1 MCGIIGMI
9 GNTSVVPSILEG
21 LRRLEYRGY
30 DSAGIAVLN
39 QGTLDRRRA
48 AGKIAKLENELRKK
62 PLEGNTGIGH
72 TRWATHGV
80 PNVVN
85 AHPHVSG
92 SVSVVHNGIIENH
105 KQLREELVSLGF
117 AMETETDTEVA
128 AHLVKYYYDQGL
140 TPEEIMRAIIDR
152 LSGAYA
158 LVIMI
163 ADHPGMLMAARK
175 SSPLAIG
182 FGNNAMFVGS
192 DALALAPMTRRISYL
207 EDGDWTIINRD
218 SLTIYNS
225 KNVQVERPVSLTEV
239 SGALIG
245 KGKYRHFMD
254 KEIHE
259 QPEVIGYTLSAFYDP
274 NSNYMKMPK
283 VAFNPGLLP
292 KLTIVAAGT
301 SYYAG
306 MIAKYWL
313 EGLAR
318 LPVEV
323 DIASEFRY
331 RNSVLPD
338 GGAALFISQSGES
351 LDTLMAL
358 RHAREKGQHIISLIN
373 VGESTI
379 ARESDVVLKT
389 LAGPEISVASTKA
402 YTTQLAVLLCL
413 SVDWA
418 QKRKFL
424 DRTKAFEIM
433 DELSR
438 LPTAL
443 AEVLADKER
452 WNACAHELAGARDV
466 IYLGRGLNF
475 PTALEGA
482 LKLKELS
489 YIHAEGYAAGEMKHG
504 PIALLDEGMPVVMV
518 APYDEWFDKTAS
530 NLKEA
535 LARGGR
541 VVLLSDKEGIEHLD
555 DKPAWVFE
563 MPKVNP
569 ILSPILYAL
578 PVQLLAYYIAIE
590 KGTDVDQPRNLA
602 KSVTVE

>member
-39 QGTLDRRRA
+39 QGTTDRRRA
-48 AGKIAKLENELRKK
+48 AGKIAKLENELTKK
-62 PLEGNTGIGH
+62 PLDGNTGIGH

-128 AHLVKYYYDQGL
+128 AHLVKYYHDQGL
-140 TPEEIMRAIIDR
+140 TPEKIMRAIIDR
-152 LSGAYA
+152 LNGAYA

-163 ADHPGMLMAARK
+163 ADYPGMLMAARK

-207 EDGDWTIINRD
+207 EDGDWTIINQD

-274 NSNYMKMPK
+274 NLNYMKIPE

-373 VGESTI
+373 VDESTI

-402 YTTQLAVLLCL
+402 YTTQLAALLCL

-418 QKRKFL
+418 QKRNFL
-424 DRTKAFEIM
+424 DKKKAFEIM

-541 VVLLSDKEGIEHLD
+541 VVLLSDKEGIERLD

-569 ILSPILYAL
+569 MVSPILYAL
-578 PVQLLAYYIAIE
+578 PVQLLAYYIALE

>member
-39 QGTLDRRRA
+39 QGTMDRRRA

-62 PLEGNTGIGH
+62 PLDGNTGIGH

-225 KNVQVERPVSLTEV
+225 KNVKVERPVSLTEV

-318 LPVEV
+318 LPVED

-331 RNSVLPD
+331 RNSVLLD

-358 RHAREKGQHIISLIN
+358 RHAREKRQHIISLIN

-541 VVLLSDKEGIEHLD
+541 VVLLSDKEGIERLD

>member
-39 QGTLDRRRA
+39 QGTMDRRRA

-62 PLEGNTGIGH
+62 PLDGNTGIGH

-105 KQLREELVSLGF
+105 KQLREELVSFGF

-358 RHAREKGQHIISLIN
+358 RHAREKRQHIISLIN

-418 QKRKFL
+418 QKRNFL
-424 DRTKAFEIM
+424 DKNKASQIM

-443 AEVLADKER
+443 AEVLNDKER

>member
-39 QGTLDRRRA
+39 QGTMDRRRA

-62 PLEGNTGIGH
+62 PLDGNTGIGH

-152 LSGAYA
+152 LTGAYA

-225 KNVQVERPVSLTEV
+225 KNVKVERPVSLTEV

-358 RHAREKGQHIISLIN
+358 RHAREKRQHIISLIN

-418 QKRKFL
+418 QKRNFL

>member
-30 DSAGIAVLN
+30 DSAGVATLN
-39 QGTLDRRRA
+39 HGCMDRRRA
-48 AGKIAKLENELRKK
+48 AGKIIRLEEELRKS
-62 PLEGNTGIGH
+62 PLDGTIGIGH
-72 TRWATHGV
+72 TRWATHGA
-80 PNVVN
+80 PNAIN
-85 AHPHVSG
+85 AHPHISG

-105 KQLREELVSLGF
+105 KKLREELVSSGF
-117 AMETETDTEVA
+117 TMETETDTEVV
-128 AHLVKYYYDQGL
+128 AHLVKHYHDEGL
-140 TPEEIMRAIIDR
+140 VPEEIMRAIIGR

-158 LVIMI
+158 LVIMME
-163 ADHPGMLMAARK
+163 DYPGVLMAARK

-182 FGNNAMFVGS
+182 YGNDEMFVGS

-207 EDGDWTIINRD
+207 EDGDWAIIHKD
-218 SLTIYNS
+218 SVVVYNS
-225 KNVQVERPVSLTEV
+225 KNAQVERPISLTEV

-274 NSNYMKMPK
+274 NSSCMKMPEF
-283 VAFNPGLLP
+283 AFDPVSLP
-292 KLTIVAAGT
+292 KLTIIAAGT
-301 SYYAG
+301 SYFAG
-306 MIAKYWL
+306 MIAKYWF
-313 EGLAR
+313 EGIAR

-331 RNSVLPD
+331 RNTVLPE
-338 GGAALFISQSGES
+338 GGASLFISQSGES

-402 YTTQLAVLLCL
+402 FTTQLTVLLCL
-413 SVDWA
+413 AVDWA
-418 QKRKFL
+418 QKRNFL
-424 DRTKAFEIM
+424 NEKKASEIM
-433 DELSR
+433 RDLSR
-438 LPTAL
+438 LPIAI
-443 AEVLADKER
+443 ADVLVSQNR
-452 WNACAHELAGARDV
+452 WNACAHELAGAKDV

-518 APYDEWFDKTAS
+518 APYDKWFDKTAS
-530 NLKEA
+530 NVKEA

-541 VVLLSDKEGIEHLD
+541 VVLLSDREGIERLD

-569 ILSPILYAL
+569 MISPILYAL
-578 PVQLLAYYIAIE
+578 PVQLLAYYTANE

>member
-39 QGTLDRRRA
+39 QGTMDRRRA

-62 PLEGNTGIGH
+62 PLDGNTGIGH

-92 SVSVVHNGIIENH
+92 SVSIVHNGIIENH

-128 AHLVKYYYDQGL
+128 AHLIKYYYDQGL

-163 ADHPGMLMAARK
+163 ADYPGMLMAARK

-225 KNVQVERPVSLTEV
+225 KNVQVERPVSSTEV

-379 ARESDVVLKT
+379 ARESDVVFKT

-418 QKRKFL
+418 QKRNFL
-424 DRTKAFEIM
+424 DKKKASEIM

-443 AEVLADKER
+443 AEVLTDKER
-452 WNACAHELAGARDV
+452 WHACAHELAGAKDV

-541 VVLLSDKEGIEHLD
+541 VVLLSDKEGIERLD

>member
-9 GNTSVVPSILEG
+9 GANSVVPYILEG

-30 DSAGIAVLN
+30 DSAGIS
-39 QGTLDRRRA
+39 TLVKGVVNRRRA
-48 AGKIAKLENELRKK
+48 EGKLAKLEKKLKDK
-62 PLEGNTGIGH
+62 PLTGNIGIGH
-72 TRWATHGV
+72 TRWATHGA
-80 PNVVN
+80 PNLIN

-92 SVSVVHNGIIENH
+92 PVSVVHNGIIENH
-105 KQLREELVSLGF
+105 KKLRADLVASGF
-117 AMETETDTEVA
+117 VMETDTDTEVV
-128 AHLVKYYYDQGL
+128 AHLVKYYHDQGL
-140 TPEEIMRAIIDR
+140 SPEEIMRSIIER
-152 LSGAYA
+152 LNGAYA

-163 ADHPGMLMAARK
+163 ADYPGTLMAARK

-182 FGNNAMFVGS
+182 YGNEAMFIGS

-207 EDGDWTIINRD
+207 EDGDWAIVGQDYSI
-218 SLTIYNS
+218 IYNAEN
-225 KNVQVERPVSLTEV
+225 KQVERPINLTEV

-274 NSNYMKMPK
+274 NSGRMKMPELP
-283 VAFNPGLLP
+283 FDPTLLP
-292 KLTIVAAGT
+292 KLTIIAAGT

-306 MIAKYWL
+306 MVAKYWL

-331 RNSVLPD
+331 RNSVLPK

-358 RHAREKGQHIISLIN
+358 RHAREVGQHIISLVN
-373 VGESTI
+373 VSESTI
-379 ARESDVVLKT
+379 ARESDIVLKT

-402 YTTQLAVLLCL
+402 FTTQLVVLLSL
-413 SVDWA
+413 AVDWA
-418 QKRKFL
+418 HKRNFL
-424 DRTKAFEIM
+424 NKKVSATIM
-433 DELSR
+433 TELSR
-438 LPTAL
+438 LPITM
-443 AEVLADKER
+443 AEVLADQGR
-452 WNACAHELAGARDV
+452 WKACAHELALAKDV

-504 PIALLDEGMPVVMV
+504 PIALLEEGMPVVMV
-518 APYDEWFDKTAS
+518 APYDEWFEKTAS

-535 LARGGR
+535 LARGAR
-541 VVLLSDKEGIEHLD
+541 VILLSDKEGIKRLD
-555 DKPAWVFE
+555 DEPAWVFE
-563 MPKVNP
+563 MPKVHP
-569 ILSPILYAL
+569 LIAPILYSL
-578 PVQLLAYYIAIE
+578 PVQLIAYHTANE

>member
-39 QGTLDRRRA
+39 QGSMDRRRA

-62 PLEGNTGIGH
+62 PLDGNTGIGH

-140 TPEEIMRAIIDR
+140 TPKEIMRAIIDR

-163 ADHPGMLMAARK
+163 ADYPGMLMAARK

-218 SLTIYNS
+218 SLMIYNS

-358 RHAREKGQHIISLIN
+358 RHAREKGQYIISLIN

-402 YTTQLAVLLCL
+402 YTTQLAALLCL

-418 QKRKFL
+418 QKRNFL
-424 DRTKAFEIM
+424 DKKKAFEIM

-541 VVLLSDKEGIEHLD
+541 VVLLSDKEGIERLD

-563 MPKVNP
+563 MPKVDP
-569 ILSPILYAL
+569 LISPILYAL
-578 PVQLLAYYIAIE
+578 PVQLLAYYTAIE

>member
-39 QGTLDRRRA
+39 QGTTDRRRA
-48 AGKIAKLENELRKK
+48 AGKIAKLENELTKK
-62 PLEGNTGIGH
+62 PLDGNTGIGH

-128 AHLVKYYYDQGL
+128 AHLVKYYHDQGL
-140 TPEEIMRAIIDR
+140 TPEKIMRAIIDR
-152 LSGAYA
+152 LNGAYA

-163 ADHPGMLMAARK
+163 ADYPGMLMAARK

-207 EDGDWTIINRD
+207 EDGDWTIINQD

-274 NSNYMKMPK
+274 NSNYMKIPE

-373 VGESTI
+373 VDESTI

-402 YTTQLAVLLCL
+402 YTTQLAALLCL

-418 QKRKFL
+418 QKRNFL
-424 DRTKAFEIM
+424 DKKKAFEIM

-541 VVLLSDKEGIEHLD
+541 VVLLSDKEGIERLD

-569 ILSPILYAL
+569 MVSPILYAL
-578 PVQLLAYYIAIE
+578 PVQLLAYYIALE

>member
-39 QGTLDRRRA
+39 QGTTERRRA
-48 AGKIAKLENELRKK
+48 AGKIAKLENELTKK
-62 PLEGNTGIGH
+62 PLDGNTGIGH

-105 KQLREELVSLGF
+105 KQLREELVSFGF
-117 AMETETDTEVA
+117 AMETETDTEVV
-128 AHLVKYYYDQGL
+128 AHLVKYYHDRGL
-140 TPEEIMRAIIDR
+140 TPEKIMRAIIDR

-163 ADHPGMLMAARK
+163 ADYPGMLMAARK

-207 EDGDWTIINRD
+207 EDGDWTIINQD

-274 NSNYMKMPK
+274 NSNYMKMPE

-358 RHAREKGQHIISLIN
+358 RHARERGQHIISLIN
-373 VGESTI
+373 VDESTI

-402 YTTQLAVLLCL
+402 YTTQLAALLCL

-424 DRTKAFEIM
+424 DKKKVFEIM

-541 VVLLSDKEGIEHLD
+541 VVLLSDKEGIERLD

-569 ILSPILYAL
+569 MVSPILYAL
-578 PVQLLAYYIAIE
+578 PVQLLAYYIALE

>member
-39 QGTLDRRRA
+39 HGIMDRRRA

-62 PLEGNTGIGH
+62 PLDGNTGIGH

-105 KQLREELVSLGF
+105 KQLREELVSFGF

-128 AHLVKYYYDQGL
+128 AHLVKYYYDQGF

-152 LSGAYA
+152 LTGAYA

-163 ADHPGMLMAARK
+163 ADYPGMLMAARK

-207 EDGDWTIINRD
+207 EDGDWTIMNRD
-218 SLTIYNS
+218 SLTIYNH
-225 KNVQVERPVSLTEV
+225 KNVQVDRPVSLTEV

-274 NSNYMKMPK
+274 NSNYMKMPD
-283 VAFNPGLLP
+283 VAFNPGVLP

-331 RNSVLPD
+331 RNSVLPE

-358 RHAREKGQHIISLIN
+358 RHAREKEQHIISLIN

-402 YTTQLAVLLCL
+402 YTTQLSVLLCL

-418 QKRKFL
+418 QKRNFL
-424 DRTKAFEIM
+424 DKKKAFEIM

-438 LPTAL
+438 LPTAM

-452 WNACAHELAGARDV
+452 WNACAHELAGARDI

-541 VVLLSDKEGIEHLD
+541 VVLLSDKEGIERLD

-563 MPKVNP
+563 MPKVDP
-569 ILSPILYAL
+569 LISPILYAL
-578 PVQLLAYYIAIE
+578 PVQLLAYYIALE

>member
-39 QGTLDRRRA
+39 QGTMDRRRA

-62 PLEGNTGIGH
+62 PLDGNTGIGH

-163 ADHPGMLMAARK
+163 ADHPGMHMAARK

-306 MIAKYWL
+306 MIAKYWF
-313 EGLAR
+313 ECLAR

-331 RNSVLPD
+331 RNSVLLD

-358 RHAREKGQHIISLIN
+358 RHAREKRQHIISLIN

-418 QKRKFL
+418 QKRNFL

-438 LPTAL
+438 LPTAM

-452 WNACAHELAGARDV
+452 WNACAHELAGA
-466 IYLGRGLNF
+466 
-475 PTALEGA
+475 
-482 LKLKELS
+482 
-489 YIHAEGYAAGEMKHG
+489 
-504 PIALLDEGMPVVMV
+504 
-518 APYDEWFDKTAS
+518 
-530 NLKEA
+530 
-535 LARGGR
+535 
-541 VVLLSDKEGIEHLD
+541 
-555 DKPAWVFE
+555 
-563 MPKVNP
+563 
-569 ILSPILYAL
+569 
-578 PVQLLAYYIAIE
+578 
-590 KGTDVDQPRNLA
+590 
-602 KSVTVE
+602 

>member
-39 QGTLDRRRA
+39 QGTTERRRA
-48 AGKIAKLENELRKK
+48 AGKIAKLENELTKK
-62 PLEGNTGIGH
+62 PLDGNTGIGH

-105 KQLREELVSLGF
+105 KQLREELVSFGF
-117 AMETETDTEVA
+117 AMETETDTEVV
-128 AHLVKYYYDQGL
+128 AHLVKYYHDRGL
-140 TPEEIMRAIIDR
+140 TPEKIMRVIIDR

-163 ADHPGMLMAARK
+163 ADYPGMLMAARK

-182 FGNNAMFVGS
+182 FGDNAMFVGS

-207 EDGDWTIINRD
+207 EDGDWTIINQD

-274 NSNYMKMPK
+274 NSNYMKMPE
-283 VAFNPGLLP
+283 VTFNPGLLP

-358 RHAREKGQHIISLIN
+358 RHAREKGQHIIGLIN
-373 VGESTI
+373 VDESTI

-402 YTTQLAVLLCL
+402 YTTQLAALLCL

-418 QKRKFL
+418 QKRNFL
-424 DRTKAFEIM
+424 DKKKAFEIM

-443 AEVLADKER
+443 AEILADKER

-541 VVLLSDKEGIEHLD
+541 VVLLSDKEGIERLD

-569 ILSPILYAL
+569 MVSPILYAL
-578 PVQLLAYYIAIE
+578 PVQLLAYYIALE

>member
-39 QGTLDRRRA
+39 QGTMDRRRA

-62 PLEGNTGIGH
+62 PLDGNTGIGH

-358 RHAREKGQHIISLIN
+358 RHAREKRQHIISLIN

-418 QKRKFL
+418 QKRNFL

-541 VVLLSDKEGIEHLD
+541 VVLLSDKEGIERLD

-569 ILSPILYAL
+569 MVSPILYAL

>member
-39 QGTLDRRRA
+39 QGTTERRRA
-48 AGKIAKLENELRKK
+48 AGKIAKLENELTKK
-62 PLEGNTGIGH
+62 PLDGNTGIGH

-105 KQLREELVSLGF
+105 KQLREELVSFGF
-117 AMETETDTEVA
+117 AMETETDTEVV
-128 AHLVKYYYDQGL
+128 AHLVKYYHDRGL
-140 TPEEIMRAIIDR
+140 TPEKIMRAIIDR

-163 ADHPGMLMAARK
+163 ADYPGMLMAARK

-207 EDGDWTIINRD
+207 EDGDWTIINQD

-274 NSNYMKMPK
+274 NSNYMKIPE

-338 GGAALFISQSGES
+338 GGAALFISQPGES

-373 VGESTI
+373 VDESTI

-389 LAGPEISVASTKA
+389 LAGPEISVAYTKA
-402 YTTQLAVLLCL
+402 YTTQLAALLCL

-418 QKRKFL
+418 QKRNFL
-424 DRTKAFEIM
+424 DKQKAFEIM

-541 VVLLSDKEGIEHLD
+541 VVLLSDKEGIERLD

-569 ILSPILYAL
+569 MVSPILYAL
-578 PVQLLAYYIAIE
+578 PVQLLAYYIALE
-590 KGTDVDQPRNLA
+590 KGPA
-602 KSVTVE
+602 A